1 MSKPSNATQSETKSL
16 LEEKISKRL
25 YPSLPSYELLFYA
38 VSWCCG
44 VFFALYRFY
53 QACRTSTRELRNELD
68 LVPSFWSLQQSLS
81 RKDTSDHEWVTWK
94 KSTHHV
100 GLLVIL
106 QPVISQIIKRSQ
118 NCTKYLIA
126 FNVFYPLIV
135 TLHLLGTSAT
145 LSVFLQIVFLFLISL
160 TRSVKLLWVSA
171 ILYVVAQDYKPFTDL
186 KSYIFPT
193 YESLL
198 YEGYLTSVINAWIN
212 ARCISFALDRIWGEV
227 KSDEGYVQSFLKLTA
242 FCFYLPTG
250 VMGPLITYK
259 KFEESLEAHPKQID
273 RAWVLDAAIQSFR
286 YLLWFCVTEA
296 SLFFFYQQLFSYH
309 PHIVE
314 RLDLWALCGMGYALG
329 QFFQLKYVVMYGLS
343 SHLAS
348 LDDIDAP
355 PHPKC
360 IARISLY
367 SDMWRHFDSGLYIF
381 IQKYLYLPL
390 LRSIGG
396 SGVLSKLLASVIC
409 FSFIYVWHGTH
420 DFVLTWSL
428 LNFAGITCEA
438 LVKFIGSQK
447 FCKDMENRWLS
458 PRGKRRLDA
467 LLATPLHIMS
477 SLSNFYFFT
486 GVTVAN
492 IFVRK
497 VLVEASLKG
506 FFILLFFMYTC
517 AQTAIEVKNWE
528 INKELSSLKEKKE

>member
-1 MSKPSNATQSETKSL
+1 MSKLSNKTKNETSV
-16 LEEKISKRL
+16 LEDKISKRL
-25 YPSLPSYELLFYA
+25 YPSLPKYEIIFYA
-38 VSWCCG
+38 ATWCCG
-44 VFFALYRFY
+44 VFYALYSFY
-53 QACRTSTRELRNELD
+53 QACRSSTRELRSELD
-68 LVPSFWSLQQSLS
+68 LVPQFWSSQQSLGK
-81 RKDTSDHEWVTWK
+81 KDTSDHEWVTWK
-94 KSTHHV
+94 KSTCHV

-118 NCTKYLIA
+118 NCKIYLIG
-126 FNVFYPLIV
+126 FNVFYPVIV
-135 TLHLLGTSAT
+135 TLYLLGTSAT
-145 LSVFLQIVFLFLISL
+145 LSVFLQIVFLFLVSL
-160 TRSVKLLWVSA
+160 TRSVKLLWLSA
-171 ILYVVAQDYKPFTDL
+171 ILYVVAQDYQPFTDL

-212 ARCISFALDRIWGEV
+212 ARCISFSLDRIWGEV
-227 KSDEGYVQSFLKLTA
+227 KSDEGVLESFLKLTA

-259 KFEESLEAHPKQID
+259 KFEESLEATPKQMNKS
-273 RAWVLDAAIQSFR
+273 WVLDAFIQSCR

-309 PHIVE
+309 PNLVE
-314 RLDLWALCGMGYALG
+314 RLDLWALSGMGYALG

-343 SHLAS
+343 SLLAR

-390 LRSIGG
+390 LSFIGG
-396 SGVLSKLLASVIC
+396 SGVLCRLLASVIC

-420 DFVLTWSL
+420 DFVLYWSL
-428 LNFAGITCEA
+428 LNFAGVTCEA
-438 LVKFIGSQK
+438 LVKFIGKTK
-447 FCKDMENRWLS
+447 FFQDLENRCLS

-467 LLATPLHIMS
+467 LLASPLHIMS

-497 VLVEASLKG
+497 VLVESSLKG
-506 FFILLFFMYTC
+506 FLILLFFMYTC
-517 AQTAIEVKNWE
+517 AQTAIEVKNLE
-528 INKELSSLKEKKE
+528 IKKELSSLRDLKE